1 MRLSLLQQLF
11 MAGTGAQP
19 AGGGSR
25 LQDQHRERPDGGTE
39 WLCPPVSRP
48 RESALARDDHRRTEN
63 FGKNESEE
71 RRTQGIR
78 ESLRQ
83 SRLNMRKKQD
93 HDPCHPAP
101 TPEQHAERANGISQ
115 RHFMS
120 ISVTFLSQGT
130 APAGIARRYLLPS
143 RKGCAYLDPRTR
155 APLTPHRM
163 G

>member
-1 MRLSLLQQLF
+1 MQLSLRRQVLV
-11 MAGTGAQP
+11 AGTGAQS
-19 AGGGSR
+19 AGEGHCCKTNTGSDLTAGR
-25 LQDQHRERPDGGTE
+25 NGCVRQYRG
-39 WLCPPVSRP
+39 PVSQPSRGTIIGGLKS
-48 RESALARDDHRRTEN
+48 SAKMKARKRRT
-63 FGKNESEE
+63 
-71 RRTQGIR
+71 RGIR
-78 ESLRQ
+78 ESFRQ
-83 SRLNMRKKQD
+83 SRLNMRRKQD
-93 HDPCHPAP
+93 HDPCHPAL

-143 RKGCAYLDPRTR
+143 GKGCAYLDPRTR